1 VAAEFL
7 RKLLGQPA
15 PPAPEVAEA
24 RAELDRL
31 ARERPALAGPAGV
44 LRDLLPDLV
53 PDPPPLSLPP
63 LTPDQARAKRAGG
76 VPLLRGEAL
85 APDTAAVRRRW
96 RRACALLSRQ
106 PGGAPAR
113 ALAAAL
119 RRGSLNLEALT
130 RDALAGQPE
139 AVHARAEA
147 LGLDAGLTATVLRLG
162 LLPALAPVQAAL
174 APLADGTAWEHGY
187 CPACGSWP
195 LLGEYR
201 GLEQRRVLRCGL
213 CAAEWGVP
221 RLLCPFCGTRD
232 HRLLGYFSVEG
243 EEGRYRA
250 TTCDGCR
257 GYVKMTATLQ
267 PLAVLQL
274 LVADVATLH
283 LDLAAAERGFA
294 AGLGGPEPA

>member
-1 VAAEFL
+1 MAAEFL
-7 RKLLGQPA
+7 RKLLGRRGRPT
-15 PPAPEVAEA
+15 PEVAEA
-24 RAELDRL
+24 QAELDRL
-31 ARERPALAGPAGV
+31 ARERPALAGPASV

-53 PDPPPLSLPP
+53 PDPPRPPPP
-63 LTPDQARAKRAGG
+63 LTPDQARAKRGSG
-76 VPLLRGEAL
+76 IPLLRGEAL
-85 APDTAAVRRRW
+85 ALDTDPVTRRW
-96 RRACALLSRQ
+96 RRACAVLSRR
-106 PGGAPAR
+106 PEGAPAR
-113 ALAAAL
+113 PLATSL
-119 RRGSLNLEALT
+119 RRGSLDLGEMI
-130 RDALAGQPE
+130 RDVLAGRPE

-147 LGLDAGLTATVLRLG
+147 VGLDPGLTATVLRLS

-174 APLADGTAWEHGY
+174 APLVDGTAWEDGF
-187 CPACGSWP
+187 CPTCGSWP

-213 CAAEWGVP
+213 CAAAWELP

-250 TTCDGCR
+250 TTCDACR

-267 PLAVLQL
+267 PLALAQL

-283 LDLAAAERGFA
+283 LDLAAAERGFT
-294 AGLGGPEPA
+294 G